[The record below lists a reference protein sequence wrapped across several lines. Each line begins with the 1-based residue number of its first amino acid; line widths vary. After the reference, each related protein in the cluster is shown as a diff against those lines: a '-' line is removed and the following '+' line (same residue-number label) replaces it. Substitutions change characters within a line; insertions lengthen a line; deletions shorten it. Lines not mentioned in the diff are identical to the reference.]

1 MRMRLVLIALLV
13 VGCRGAEGKQDKG
26 DETKPAPQ
34 VAAKTAPKPERTVV
48 DDDVGQGEA
57 HKSGAARWKDVGV
70 YLDGQPISFLTF
82 GELPITLKPTWL
94 KVKKDA
100 EMRAGTSDTGWRWGQ
115 QRAYRVVDYL
125 RALRIDIQKVKAV
138 HLYAPAFTESI
149 VVTHDDLMS
158 PKAKDLMFRFGGDIN
173 GKPLPVIPDHFAN
186 NVSPDKITGIM
197 IYVDKKP
204 PKLDRDE
211 EGFMLDGQRQ
221 VGVPYYGEPVRGGVR
236 VYLDDRLAT
245 IIKRQ
250 ELDAK
255 NATKATDGTLQWSLH
270 DFLASKGVDLSKVV
284 EGWVI
289 REDLRAERLS
299 PADLNT
305 SLFAA
310 SSQASGGVVLGEK
323 KVVANAIA
331 LHTHPID
338 PKDIP
343 RPTADEQ

>member
-1 MRMRLVLIALLV
+1 MRSLLIALLV
-13 VGCRGAEGKQDKG
+13 VGCRGAEGKQD
-26 DETKPAPQ
+26 PAPDP
-34 VAAKTAPKPERTVV
+34 APKPAAAKEAPKPAVKGERDEEYTPE
-48 DDDVGQGEA
+48 G

-70 YLDGQPISFLTF
+70 YLDGKPISFLTF
-82 GELPITLKPTWL
+82 GELPVELKPTWM

-100 EMRAGTSDTGWRWGQ
+100 EMHAGTKDTGWRWGQ
-115 QRAYRVVDYL
+115 QRAYRLVDYL
-125 RALRIDIQKVKAV
+125 KALKIDIQKIKAV

-149 VVTHDDLMS
+149 VLTRNELLS

-186 NVSPDKITGIM
+186 NVSPDKITDIM

-204 PKLDRDE
+204 PTIDRDE

-221 VGVPYYGEPVRGGVR
+221 LGVPYYGEPLRGGVR
-236 VYLDDRLAT
+236 VYLDDRLAA

-250 ELDAK
+250 DLDVK
-255 NATKATDGTLQWSLH
+255 KATKLPDGTLQWSLR
-270 DFLASKGVDLSKVV
+270 DFLTTNGVDTSKVV

-289 REDLRAERLS
+289 REELRKEKLS
-299 PADLNT
+299 HDELDAT
-305 SLFAA
+305 LFAA
-310 SSQASGGVVLGEK
+310 SSQASGGVILGDK

-331 LHTHPID
+331 LHTHAID

-343 RPTADEQ
+343 RPTPDED